1 MILKK
6 IYLVLLTFF
15 LVFPL
20 SAYSQVTMAGGK
32 GLLRVFEAETVYPGH
47 FYFNPFYNGYFTETV
62 AGKSNEDHTMNLG
75 LTLGL
80 TNAFEVFAHLVPY
93 QDDQTHIWGPIGDT
107 QWGVKFHVPAK
118 GATIQNGL
126 LAFATFPTGV
136 NHNLPYEPFS
146 VDANGWGLMWLT
158 TFDFRK
164 GTGTLPLKLSLN
176 LGYRDMDWS
185 DRYFSDKKDQ
195 LLAGLG
201 VKFPIRSSIL
211 YTELTGEIFIN
222 NPDQVQFS
230 QNLFRVTQGI
240 RFLGPWHLV
249 CDIAADLG
257 LGGDNSEDIN
267 KIINPYVKNYAD
279 WKVIVGVTYRTTL
292 FRHLTREEKIQRK
305 KQREEENKLDTI
317 RKKREKVV
325 KDLEEMKKKLEKEKK
340 IDEPR

>member
-1 MILKK
+1 MKK
-6 IYLVLLTFF
+6 IFFVLSAFF

-20 SAYSQVTMAGGK
+20 TAHSQVTMAGGK

-47 FYFNPFYNGYFTETV
+47 FYFNPFYNGYFTET
-62 AGKSNEDHTMNLG
+62 ATGNSNEDHTMIFG

-80 TNAFEVFAHLVPY
+80 TNSFEVLAQLVPY

-107 QWGVKFHVPAK
+107 RLGVKFHVPNK
-118 GATIQNGL
+118 GSAIQNGL
-126 LAFATFPTGV
+126 LAFTTFPTGI
-136 NHNLPYEPFS
+136 NHNLPYEPFTY
-146 VDANGWGLMWLT
+146 DANGWGLMWLT

-164 GTGTLPLKLSLN
+164 GAATLPLKLSLN
-176 LGYRDMDWS
+176 LGYHDMDWS

-195 LLAGLG
+195 LLAAVGI
-201 VKFPIRSSIL
+201 KFPIRSSLL
-211 YTELTGEIFIN
+211 YTEINGEIFIN
-222 NPDQVQFS
+222 NPDQVPFS

-257 LGGDNSEDIN
+257 LGGDNSNDIEN
-267 KIINPYVKNYAD
+267 FANPYMKNYAD
-279 WKVIVGVTYRTTL
+279 WKIIVGFTYRTTL
-292 FRHLTREEKIQRK
+292 FKHLTREEKIQQR
-305 KQREEENKLDTI
+305 KQREEDNKLDAI